1 MAAMLPFEDR
11 EGEVMA
17 SNFKA
22 KSKLVY
28 KKVSS

>member
-1 MAAMLPFEDR
+1 MAAMLTFEDR

-22 KSKLVY
+22 KSKLCRMA
-28 KKVSS
+28 